1 MVTGLSGA
9 MAELETKRARL
20 AVVEHELAEVVAHHD
35 LAMSAFKFDEA
46 REMQQRIA
54 ALEEER
60 AELAAAL
67 PAVAPP
73 PPSGPLPV
81 MIRGR
86 PGQRRR
92 LLRR

>member
-1 MVTGLSGA
+1 MV
-9 MAELETKRARL
+9 ELEAIRARL
-20 AVVEHELAEVVAHHD
+20 AVVEHELAERVAHHD

-46 REMQQRIA
+46 HEMQQQIA
-54 ALEEER
+54 ALEEEW
-60 AELAAAL
+60 AELVAAL
-67 PAVAPP
+67 PAIAPS
-73 PPSGPLPV
+73 PPSGPVPV